1 MIDIQDNESFQEIS
15 PEFLHCLRTLGLP
28 NHNIRLKVGTPIML
42 LRNLNQSEGLSNGTR
57 LVVTKLANHVIE
69 AKFMSTERDGN
80 FVYISRMSLSPSQS
94 PWPFKLIR
102 RRFPMVISYAMTINK
117 SQGQSL
123 TNVGLY
129 LPKLVFSHGQL
140 YVAISRVKKKKEWHE
155 DFWYMIMKTI
165 H

>member
-69 AKFMSTERDGN
+69 AKFMSTEKG
-80 FVYISRMSLSPSQS
+80 
-94 PWPFKLIR
+94 WKLGIH
-102 RRFPMVISYAMTINK
+102 T
-117 SQGQSL
+117 
-123 TNVGLY
+123 TNVIITFT
-129 LPKLVFSHGQL
+129 VSM
-140 YVAISRVKKKKEWHE
+140 AI
-155 DFWYMIMKTI
+155 
-165 H
+165 